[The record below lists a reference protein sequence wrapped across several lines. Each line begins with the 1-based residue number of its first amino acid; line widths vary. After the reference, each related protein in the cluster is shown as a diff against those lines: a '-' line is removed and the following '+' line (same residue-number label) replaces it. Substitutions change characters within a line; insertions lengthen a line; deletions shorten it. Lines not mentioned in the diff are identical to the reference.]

1 MNDILAALLNAVY
14 ECGTIMS
21 KAELLDLAYG
31 EFGFTEY
38 VEDADGN
45 IVDSRRAYNRKSLQD
60 IADIYTDGFD
70 ALNY

>member
-1 MNDILAALLNAVY
+1 MNRILTALLDAIY
-14 ECGTIMS
+14 ECGTIMTID
-21 KAELLDLAYG
+21 ELLDLAYG

-38 VEDADGN
+38 IEDADGN
-45 IVDSRRAYNRKSLQD
+45 IVDSHRAYNRQSLQD